1 MSLTL
6 YSTINTQT
14 HTTIRLCAVLL
25 ALRNNHVPTVDNGVE
40 IFFGYSSPG
49 SQIKE
54 QIEYDGMT
62 PSQYRAFLASSDD
75 YLALFEHDE
84 VVIEKAEIIYE
95 NLKAYFTVRL
105 INRKD
110 PMKEDV
116 SVNFILSTTGD
127 NDEDCWMIDS
137 MLIRPPKMRRRR
149 RR

>member
-1 MSLTL
+1 
-6 YSTINTQT
+6 
-14 HTTIRLCAVLL
+14 
-25 ALRNNHVPTVDNGVE
+25 
-40 IFFGYSSPG
+40 
-49 SQIKE
+49 
-54 QIEYDGMT
+54 MT